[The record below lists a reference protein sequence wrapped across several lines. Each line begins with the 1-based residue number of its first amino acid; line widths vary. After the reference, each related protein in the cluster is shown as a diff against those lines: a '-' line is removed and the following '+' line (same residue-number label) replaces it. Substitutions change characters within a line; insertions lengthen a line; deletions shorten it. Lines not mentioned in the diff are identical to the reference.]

1 MYSAV
6 TVIAICMLRL
16 ESIVGTVQ
24 IWVRFLNE
32 TITHL
37 RACIALLRP
46 VSDAPMVVLFAF
58 IFTYTYINSYFK
70 KERAVFTRL

>member
-6 TVIAICMLRL
+6 TVIAVCMLRL
-16 ESIVGTVQ
+16 EFVVGTVQ

-46 VSDAPMVVLFAF
+46 VSDAPMVCVRFYFYVLTHKF
-58 IFTYTYINSYFK
+58 IF
-70 KERAVFTRL
+70 